1 MDIQFCWINQYLSI
15 VLIWWSDQTLL
26 EVRLIL
32 ILFFPGNWMFSSFF
46 LLSILLLTHLFFW
59 KRLFGLRLWVITR
72 CQALCYC
79 GEKNGPNRL
88 AMVVENWLRI
98 EKLWCVTETE
108 ERGGSFQK
116 KLCKSTQHIGTKYVK
131 KCNHTRDFF
140 EFSLSSTTPYPI
152 LSRICSKLK
161 MLSMKIK
168 FE

>member
-1 MDIQFCWINQYLSI
+1 MNRLEIHFCWINQYVSI

-46 LLSILLLTHLFFW
+46 LLSILLLTHLFFR

-108 ERGGSFQK
+108 ERGGIISKETLQ
-116 KLCKSTQHIGTKYVK
+116 I
-131 KCNHTRDFF
+131 HTTYWDKIC
-140 EFSLSSTTPYPI
+140 EKVYQQIFSSSTTPYLI

-161 MLSMKIK
+161 MLLMKIK
-168 FE
+168 LK